1 MTAWTAARVRE
12 ATDGIW
18 TGSPPLEFAGVSTD
32 TRTLAPGELFVAL
45 AGPRHD
51 AHDHL
56 DRARDA
62 GAGAAVVRRGTVP
75 PSGLPVLEVE
85 DTLVALGA
93 LGRVRRRAV
102 PGPVVAI
109 TGSNGKTSTKEMVA
123 AVLRTRYRTHATR
136 ANLNNL
142 VGIPLTLLDA
152 PEDTEAL
159 VIEAGASET
168 GELERARH
176 IIEPRITVITN
187 VAEAHLEGFGSVEGV
202 MREKL
207 SLAHGVPLAIVGTA
221 PPSLAESAR
230 ALAGR
235 VVTAGFADADVTPE
249 ETGVDEAGQGWFRI
263 DGVRVTLPIPGPHL
277 VANAMLAW
285 VLVREL
291 GLDRQPAAAALSGLT
306 LPGGRGELLTSGGLT
321 ILHDA
326 YNANPLSFRA
336 AIATAR
342 ALRQGRRL
350 VFVAGTMRELG
361 EASSELHAAIAG
373 ELVDLAPD
381 VLAGVGEF
389 ASALEPFRGRL
400 GEGLLTA
407 PDVESLGPE
416 LARRLT
422 GHEVIILK
430 ASRGVALER
439 ILPWLT
445 DRPAP
450 SH

>member
-12 ATDGIW
+12 ATDGLW
-18 TGSPPLEFAGVSTD
+18 HGSPPEAFAGISTD
-32 TRTLAPGELFVAL
+32 TRTLAPGELFIAL
-45 AGPRHD
+45 VGPNHD

-56 DRARDA
+56 EEARAH
-62 GAGAAVVRRGTVP
+62 GAAAAVVRRGTKGP
-75 PSGLPVLEVE
+75 AGLPVLEVE

-93 LGRVRRRAV
+93 LGRAARRAV

-152 PEDTEAL
+152 PDGTEAL
-159 VIEAGASET
+159 VIEAGASEP

-176 IIEPRITVITN
+176 IIEPRIAIITN

-207 SLAHGVPLAIVGTA
+207 LLARGVPLAIVGTVPPALA
-221 PPSLAESAR
+221 PGAGTM
-230 ALAGR
+230 AGR
-235 VVTAGFADADVTPE
+235 VVTAGLSGADVIPE
-249 ETGVDEAGQGWFRI
+249 ESGTDDAGRGWFRV
-263 DGVRVTLPIPGPHL
+263 DGVRVTLPVPGPHL

-285 VLVREL
+285 ALVREL
-291 GLDRQPAAAALSGLT
+291 GLDRQPAADALGSVA

-336 AIATAR
+336 AMATAR
-342 ALRQGRRL
+342 ALRRNRRL

-361 EASSELHAAIAG
+361 AGSAEWHRTIAA

-381 VLAGVGEF
+381 LLAGVGEF
-389 ASALEPFRGRL
+389 AGALEPWRDRL
-400 GEGLLTA
+400 GDRLLTA
-407 PDVESLGPE
+407 PDADTLGPE
-416 LARRLT
+416 LARRLA
-422 GHEVIILK
+422 GDEVVVLK